1 LFPQCR
7 CGKNVQ
13 FQIGFF
19 EFLKQHSLHFKIKE
33 ILVVDEEQP
42 EFFRTFCN
50 DLSKLCTNEPFNFQ
64 QSAMNLSF
72 PEESQLK
79 NSPEYKLF
87 WQEKFKL
94 KKDKFPNKDEF
105 ERIIY
110 YDEKAYQR
118 LVFDI
123 TQYYEGTLN

>member
-1 LFPQCR
+1 
-7 CGKNVQ
+7 
-13 FQIGFF
+13 
-19 EFLKQHSLHFKIKE
+19 
-33 ILVVDEEQP
+33 
-42 EFFRTFCN
+42 
-50 DLSKLCTNEPFNFQ
+50 
-64 QSAMNLSF
+64 MNLSF